1 MIGWLLDRFATVPAK
16 PAMIWRDEEYSYG
29 WLVERVAHWKAVV
42 ASRSCGP
49 RTVVAIEGDYSP
61 EVCALFLALADQR
74 AVVVPLTSAVEAN
87 KPTFYTIA
95 EVHAIFRFDR
105 DGGWTFVRR
114 DTEVAHPLT
123 RSLIDAG
130 RPGLVVFSSGSTG
143 QPKAVL
149 HDLTRL
155 LEKFRVVRH
164 ARRTITFLL
173 LDHLGGINTLFS
185 VLSNLGTIVS
195 IEARDPD
202 SVCRAI
208 ERHRV
213 ELLPT
218 TPTFLNLLLLS
229 EAARRYDL
237 SSLTLITYG
246 TEVMPPTTLKRLHD
260 LFPGVVLS
268 QTYGMSELGV
278 LRAKSKGSESLFVKI
293 GGEGFETKIV
303 DNTLWI
309 RATSAML
316 GYLNAPSPFDAE
328 GWMNT
333 GDEVEV
339 DGEYIRFLG
348 RRSEVINV
356 GGEKVYPVEIENVL
370 MEMPNVR
377 DVTVHGQPNPLTGQ
391 MVVARVQLKSPEPLV
406 EFRNRVREFCR
417 GRLAKYKIPAKI
429 ELVSGDQHSER
440 FKRTR

>member
-1 MIGWLLDRFATVPAK
+1 
-16 PAMIWRDEEYSYG
+16 
-29 WLVERVAHWKAVV
+29 
-42 ASRSCGP
+42 
-49 RTVVAIEGDYSP
+49 
-61 EVCALFLALADQR
+61 
-74 AVVVPLTSAVEAN
+74 
-87 KPTFYTIA
+87 
-95 EVHAIFRFDR
+95 
-105 DGGWTFVRR
+105 
-114 DTEVAHPLT
+114 
-123 RSLIDAG
+123 
-130 RPGLVVFSSGSTG
+130 
-143 QPKAVL
+143 
-149 HDLTRL
+149 
-155 LEKFRVVRH
+155 
-164 ARRTITFLL
+164 
-173 LDHLGGINTLFS
+173 
-185 VLSNLGTIVS
+185 
-195 IEARDPD
+195 
-202 SVCRAI
+202 
-208 ERHRV
+208 
-213 ELLPT
+213 
-218 TPTFLNLLLLS
+218 
-229 EAARRYDL
+229 
-237 SSLTLITYG
+237 
-246 TEVMPPTTLKRLHD
+246 MPPTTLKRLHD